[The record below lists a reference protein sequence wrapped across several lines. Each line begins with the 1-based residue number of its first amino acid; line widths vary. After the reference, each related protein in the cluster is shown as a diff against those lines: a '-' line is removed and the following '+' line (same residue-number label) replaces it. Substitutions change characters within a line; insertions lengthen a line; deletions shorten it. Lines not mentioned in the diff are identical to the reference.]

1 MYWSKAPN
9 TTLWAACRGGV
20 SDGMIE
26 GLRNRRD
33 DFCETRSGRK
43 AWSRVKGATT
53 LVFKMSDQ
61 SGGESEA
68 TRLTGRVVAGHN
80 TRETR

>member
-1 MYWSKAPN
+1 MYWSKAPT
-9 TTLWAACRGGV
+9 TTLSAACKGGV

-26 GLRNRRD
+26 GLRYKRD

-43 AWSRVKGATT
+43 AWIRVKGATI

-68 TRLTGRVVAGHN
+68 TRLTGREIAGHN